1 MTWHAVNRRSFLKCA
16 AGALAGSLLPWRTS
30 IAASADAAPGGKAR
44 PNIVFI
50 LSDDL
55 GYGDVQCLNP
65 ERGKIPTP
73 HIDRFARQSVTFTE
87 SHSGSAVCSPT
98 RYGVLT
104 GRYSWRALTR
114 GIVGV
119 YGKPL
124 ISADRLTVPELL
136 RRHGYHTACV
146 GKWHLG
152 WDWPRKGKDIAFDQ
166 PIASGPTTRG
176 FDYYFGVD
184 VPNWPPYCWIENDRL
199 QGKPTE
205 HLGVVGKNINSKAGP
220 AVPGW
225 KFEPIL
231 PTITDKV
238 CRYIEQRAGDNKPFF
253 LYFPMTS
260 PHTPL
265 SPTDEWKG
273 KSGLNVY
280 ADFVME
286 TDAMVGRVLDALDKT
301 GLAENTLVIFTS
313 DNGMAPY
320 AGAGELEAKGH
331 YPSGDFRGYKA
342 DAWDGG
348 HHVPFFARWPGVT
361 KPGTTCRQLTCHT
374 DLLATCAE
382 IVDAKLPDSA
392 SEDSVSIVP
401 LLKGKDAP
409 VREAVV
415 HHSASGKFAIRKGK
429 WKLLLCA
436 GSGGWAKPK
445 DGEAL
450 KQGLP
455 PVQLYDM
462 EADIG
467 ERENLQDKHP
477 EIVAQ
482 LVELLRKYADT
493 GRSTPGTRQKNDVPV
508 DIFKGAKIPGNILS
522 LRSPHVRK
530 GPSGLH

>member
-1 MTWHAVNRRSFLKCA
+1 MGKHAINRRSFLKCA
-16 AGALAGSLLPWRTS
+16 AGALAGSVLPWRLVQ
-30 IAASADAAPGGKAR
+30 AAEPGAADAGAAANKSK

-50 LSDDL
+50 LADDL

-65 ERGKIPTP
+65 KRGKIPTP
-73 HIDRFARQSVTFTE
+73 NLDRLAGQSVTFTE

-104 GRYSWRALTR
+104 GRYSWRVLTA
-114 GIVGV
+114 GIVNV

-124 ISADRLTVPELL
+124 ITPDQLTVPELL
-136 RRHGYHTACV
+136 RQNGYSTACV

-152 WDWPRKGKDIAFDQ
+152 WDWPRKDGKPVFDQ
-166 PIASGPTTRG
+166 PIPGGPTARG

-199 QGKPTE
+199 QGNPTE
-205 HLGVVGKNINSKAGP
+205 HLGIVGKNINSTPGA
-220 AVPGW
+220 AMPGW

-238 CRYIEQRAGDNKPFF
+238 CQYIRQRAEDRKPFF
-253 LYFPMTS
+253 VYFPLTA

-286 TDAMVGRVLDALDKT
+286 VDAMVGRVLETLDKA
-301 GLAENTLVIFTS
+301 GLSDNTLVIFTS

-320 AGAGELEAKGH
+320 AGAAELEAKGH
-331 YPSGDFRGYKA
+331 FPSGEFRGYKA

-361 KPGTTCRQLTCHT
+361 RPGATCRQLTCHT

-382 IVDAKLPDSA
+382 IVGAKLPDSA
-392 SEDSVSIVP
+392 GQDSVSIMP
-401 LLKGKDAP
+401 LLKGHDKP
-409 VREAVV
+409 IREAVV
-415 HHSASGKFAIRKGK
+415 HHSASGKFAIRRGK

-436 GSGGWAKPK
+436 SSGGWAKPGDAEARK
-445 DGEAL
+445 DG
-450 KQGLP
+450 LP
-455 PVQLYDM
+455 DIQLYDM
-462 EADIG
+462 DADIS

-477 EIVAQ
+477 EIVA
-482 LVELLRKYADT
+482 ELTDLLQKYVGA
-493 GRSTPGTRQKNDVPV
+493 GRSTPGAPQKNDVPV
-508 DIFKGAKIPGNILS
+508 DIFKKTTPAAAKKN
-522 LRSPHVRK
+522 K
-530 GPSGLH
+530 

>member
-1 MTWHAVNRRSFLKCA
+1 MKESAMCQHAINRRSFLKFM
-16 AGALAGSLLPWRTS
+16 AGVLAGSVLPWRMLQ
-30 IAASADAAPGGKAR
+30 AAPAQAVPADKADKAK

-50 LSDDL
+50 LADDL

-65 ERGKIPTP
+65 KRGKIPTP
-73 HIDRFARQSVTFTE
+73 NIDRLAGQGVTFTE

-104 GRYSWRALTR
+104 GRYSWRVLID

-124 ISADRLTVPELL
+124 IAPDRLTVPGLL
-136 RRHGYHTACV
+136 RQNGYQTACV

-152 WDWPRKGKDIAFDQ
+152 WDWPRKGKDPAFDQ
-166 PIASGPTTRG
+166 PVPGGPTDRG

-199 QGKPTE
+199 QGNPTE
-205 HLGVVGKNINSKAGP
+205 QLGIVGKNINSKPGA
-220 AVPGW
+220 AMPGW

-238 CRYIEQRAGDNKPFF
+238 CQYIQKQAKSDKPFF
-253 LYFPMTS
+253 LYFPLTA

-265 SPTDEWKG
+265 SPTDDWKG

-280 ADFVME
+280 ADLVME
-286 TDAMVGRVLDALDKT
+286 VDAMVGRVLDTLDKA
-301 GLAENTLVIFTS
+301 GVAENTLVIFTS

-320 AGAGELEAKGH
+320 AGAPELEAKGH
-331 YPSGDFRGYKA
+331 YPSGEFRGYKA

-361 KPGTTCRQLTCHT
+361 KAGATCRQLTCHT

-382 IVDAKLPDSA
+382 IVGAKLPDSA
-392 SEDSVSIVP
+392 GEDSISILP
-401 LLKGKDAP
+401 LLKGRDAP
-409 VREAVV
+409 IREAVV
-415 HHSASGKFAIRKGK
+415 HHSASGRFAIRQGK

-436 GSGGWAKPK
+436 GSGGWAKPG
-445 DGEAL
+445 DAEARQ
-450 KQGLP
+450 QGLP
-455 PVQLYDM
+455 DVQLYDM
-462 EADIG
+462 DADIG
-467 ERENLQDKHP
+467 ERVNLQDKHP

-482 LVELLRKYADT
+482 LTALLQKYADA
-493 GRSTPGTRQKNDVPV
+493 GRSTPGAPRENDVPV
-508 DIFKGAKIPGNILS
+508 DIFKKPRPAAATKP
-522 LRSPHVRK
+522 K
-530 GPSGLH
+530 

>member
-1 MTWHAVNRRSFLKCA
+1 MCQHAINRRSFLKFT
-16 AGALAGSLLPWRTS
+16 AGVLAGSVLPWRMLQ
-30 IAASADAAPGGKAR
+30 AAPAQAVPADKADKAK

-50 LSDDL
+50 LADDL

-65 ERGKIPTP
+65 KRGKIPTP
-73 HIDRFARQSVTFTE
+73 NIDRLAGQGVTFTE

-104 GRYSWRALTR
+104 GRYSWRVMTK
-114 GIVGV
+114 GIVNV

-124 ISADRLTVPELL
+124 IAPDRLTVPGML
-136 RRHGYHTACV
+136 RENGYHTACV

-152 WDWPRKGKDIAFDQ
+152 WDWPRKGKDVVFDQ
-166 PIASGPTTRG
+166 PVPGGPTARG

-199 QGKPTE
+199 QGNPTE
-205 HLGVVGKNINSKAGP
+205 HLGIVGKNINSQAG
-220 AVPGW
+220 AAMPGW

-238 CRYIEQRAGDNKPFF
+238 CQYIRQQAKSDKPFF
-253 LYFPMTS
+253 VYFPMTA

-280 ADFVME
+280 ADLVME
-286 TDAMVGRVLDALDKT
+286 VDAMVGRVLDTLDKT
-301 GLAENTLVIFTS
+301 HLTENTLVIFTS

-320 AGAGELEAKGH
+320 AGAPELEAKGH
-331 YPSGDFRGYKA
+331 YPSGEFRGYKA

-361 KPGTTCRQLTCHT
+361 KAGATCSQLTCHT

-382 IVDAKLPDSA
+382 IVGARLPDSA
-392 SEDSVSIVP
+392 GEDSVSIMP
-401 LLKGKDAP
+401 LLRGQDKP
-409 VREAVV
+409 IREAVV
-415 HHSASGKFAIRKGK
+415 HHSASGRFAIRQGK

-436 GSGGWAKPK
+436 GSGGWAKPG
-445 DGEAL
+445 DAEARQ
-450 KQGLP
+450 QGLP
-455 PVQLYDM
+455 DVQLYDM
-462 EADIG
+462 DADIG

-482 LVELLRKYADT
+482 LAALLQKYADA
-493 GRSTPGTRQKNDVPV
+493 GRSTPGAPQKNDVHV
-508 DIFKGAKIPGNILS
+508 DIYKKPKPAPATKP
-522 LRSPHVRK
+522 K
-530 GPSGLH
+530 